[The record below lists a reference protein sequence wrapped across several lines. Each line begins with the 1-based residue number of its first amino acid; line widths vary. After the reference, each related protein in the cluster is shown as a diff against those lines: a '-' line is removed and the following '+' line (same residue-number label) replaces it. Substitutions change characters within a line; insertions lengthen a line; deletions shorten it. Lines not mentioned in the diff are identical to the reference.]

1 LILLHV
7 TTLDGV
13 AESIERL
20 FQLAV
25 RVSQI
30 ARELTRQVA
39 AKAFRYQTASARR
52 RGARTRPP
60 EAPEPL

>member
-30 ARELTRQVA
+30 ARELTRQVP
-39 AKAFRYQTASARR
+39 AKAFRYQTWG
-52 RGARTRPP
+52 GAGCVP
-60 EAPEPL
+60 